1 MLLLGGA
8 QGKEGRRMSSSER
21 QTDAD
26 SRMGGARGNG
36 KEAERQNRVRDTLR
50 TFRKLRRVPSPL
62 PPTSKL
68 SLHKSEGEEKDHSQG
83 A

>member
-1 MLLLGGA
+1 MELRARRAEEWILVRDKLMRTAGR
-8 QGKEGRRMSSSER
+8 EGPGEKAKKQR
-21 QTDAD
+21 Q
-26 SRMGGARGNG
+26 S
-36 KEAERQNRVRDTLR
+36 RVRDTLC

-62 PPTSKL
+62 PPTPKL